1 MWAAW
6 ERVSFQERCL
16 TLIPSFILCR
26 REAPISIASTWSH
39 EPGTNKTL
47 NILIY
52 RLCSNEK
59 LISGSVAQACQAFGT
74 LSLNNQWSLGHSFK
88 LVKSHTISPLNGF
101 KYLVFTYVSVIMG
114 GKFHYVNYNFTR
126 SSVFM
131 CKATCRLYL
140 HPIVAFGPL
149 VTVECNFQIG
159 HEVTVTVCLFT
170 MIKLMMNVLNIYTKN
185 KWPPYVW

>member
-1 MWAAW
+1 
-6 ERVSFQERCL
+6 
-16 TLIPSFILCR
+16 
-26 REAPISIASTWSH
+26 
-39 EPGTNKTL
+39 
-47 NILIY
+47 
-52 RLCSNEK
+52 
-59 LISGSVAQACQAFGT
+59 
-74 LSLNNQWSLGHSFK
+74 
-88 LVKSHTISPLNGF
+88 
-101 KYLVFTYVSVIMG
+101 MG
-114 GKFHYVNYNFTR
+114 GKFHYVNYKFTR

-185 KWPPYVW
+185 K